1 MKKAARGRLF
11 AESERPIT
19 WRRWREQQRQVRQ
32 VRQQRQVR
40 KQLQQQEQLRELQQE
55 QLRVPEQRREPER
68 PVQLLLPSCHKRP
81 GLRLQSGSPIR
92 AISSFSSFLLWVEQ
106 FPEIVSAPDWPLM
119 TELQGLELLLLNLK
133 L

>member
-1 MKKAARGRLF
+1 VPKRQ
-11 AESERPIT
+11 
-19 WRRWREQQRQVRQ
+19 RRRRQRKQRRRR
-32 VRQQRQVR
+32 RQQPG
-40 KQLQQQEQLRELQQE
+40 LQQE
-55 QLRVPEQRREPER
+55 PQREREREREQRREPGR
-68 PVQLLLPSCHKRP
+68 PEQLLLPSCHKRP
-81 GLRLQSGSPIR
+81 GLRLQSGSPTR